1 MGAGRSLDAGEWDD
15 DEIGPTISRV
25 RDVVVIPSP
34 GHHANA
40 EEWLAYRAVDGPV
53 DLGNGITL
61 ERLRGDEADLAEQV
75 IHAALPRGQNFEPVR
90 QFGQMYSFWREV
102 PEEEWSADN
111 ERRLF
116 HWDTTQAVTEAVF
129 LSRFVLD
136 NGYSLEYA
144 GRVIDRSDGH
154 RRICPLTGHEARL
167 AYRARKTRF
176 WFTDAEAIELRTLLD
191 QYRAVKDVLPD
202 RSKRAIFQAEASAQS
217 RYLSDAV
224 AHITTGLEALLNT
237 DEDAQITAQFVKR
250 SKQLADELGIDGT
263 SHTYWTWIYNARS
276 KVVHG
281 AEAELVAPEG
291 WYEGDEEPPADV
303 KKIAKAQDVLRAT
316 ARRAIEDDDFRAVFE
331 SKDAI
336 AARWPLPA

>member
-1 MGAGRSLDAGEWDD
+1 
-15 DEIGPTISRV
+15 
-25 RDVVVIPSP
+25 
-34 GHHANA
+34 
-40 EEWLAYRAVDGPV
+40 
-53 DLGNGITL
+53 
-61 ERLRGDEADLAEQV
+61 
-75 IHAALPRGQNFEPVR
+75 
-90 QFGQMYSFWREV
+90 MYSFWRDV
-102 PEEEWSADN
+102 PDEEWSADN

-116 HWDTTQAVTEAVF
+116 QWDTTQAVTEAVF

-167 AYRARKTRF
+167 AYRARKRRF
-176 WFTDAEAIELRTLLD
+176 WFTEAEAAELRTFLE
-191 QYRAVKDVLPD
+191 QYRAAKDVLPQ
-202 RSKRAIFQAEASAQS
+202 RVKRAIFQAEASAQS

-250 SKQLADELGIDGT
+250 SKQIADELGIDGT

-281 AEAELVAPEG
+281 AEVELVAPDG
-291 WYEGDEEPPADV
+291 WYENDEDPPDDV
-303 KKIAKAQDVLRAT
+303 KKIAKAQDVLRA
-316 ARRAIEDDDFRAVFE
+316 AVRRAIEDDGFRAVFE
-331 SKDAI
+331 SNDAI
-336 AARWPLPA
+336 TARWPLPAVEAVQMVVHVRCEPPFGET

>member
-1 MGAGRSLDAGEWDD
+1 MGTGLPPDAGDCDD
-15 DEIGPTISRV
+15 AETGPRISRV

-40 EEWLAYRAVDGPV
+40 NEWLAHHAVDGPI
-53 DLGNGITL
+53 DLGGGVML

-75 IHAALPRGQNFEPVR
+75 INAALPRGQNFEPVR
-90 QFGQMYSFWREV
+90 QFGQMYSFWRDI
-102 PEEEWSADN
+102 PEDEWSVDN

-116 HWDTTQAVTEAVF
+116 HWDTTQVVTEAVF

-167 AYRARKTRF
+167 AYRTRRARF
-176 WFTDAEAIELRTLLD
+176 WFTDADAAELRTFLD
-191 QYRAVKDVLPD
+191 QYRVAKDVLPQ
-202 RSKRAIFQAEASAQS
+202 RVKRAIFQAEASAQS

-237 DEDAQITAQFVKR
+237 DADAQITAQFVKR

-281 AEAELVAPEG
+281 AEVQLIAPEG
-291 WYEGDEEPPADV
+291 WYESSEEPPDDV
-303 KKIAKAQDVLRAT
+303 KKIAKAQDVLRAA
-316 ARRAIEDDDFRAVFE
+316 ARRAIEDSDFRVVFE
-331 SKDAI
+331 SSDAI
-336 AARWPLPA
+336 TARWPLPA